1 MSAAEP
7 ARSRLCPHEGER
19 VTKVAGRVALV
30 TGAGSGLGECIARRL
45 AESGASVVIN
55 DVVAAEAERVAGDI
69 TRQGGQALAAAGSV
83 TSADDVEKTVQAA
96 ADRFGRLDILV
107 NNAGIGRNAALH
119 RLTDADWDAV
129 LAVNLKGVFLCSRA
143 AVRLMR
149 EQRYGRI
156 INIASRA
163 WLGWYGQANY
173 AASKGGVVSLTRTL
187 AIELAGRGI
196 TANAIAPGQIETPLT
211 YKENPPEVIERLLK
225 AQPTGRFG
233 TPEDVAWAALFFAS
247 DSAGYITGQ
256 TLYVCGGKS
265 IYSRP
270 DPT

>member
-1 MSAAEP
+1 M
-7 ARSRLCPHEGER
+7 G
-19 VTKVAGRVALV
+19 VQGRVALV
-30 TGAGSGLGECIARRL
+30 TGAGSGIGECL
-45 AESGASVVIN
+45 AHTLAGHGASVIVN
-55 DVVAAEAERVAGDI
+55 DVASSSACRVASEIAGAGGRAVAAV
-69 TRQGGQALAAAGSV
+69 GSV
-83 TSADDVEKTVQAA
+83 AIAEDAEKMVRQASET
-96 ADRFGRLDILV
+96 FGRLDILV

-119 RLTDADWDAV
+119 RLSEADWDAV
-129 LAVNLKGVFLCSRA
+129 IDVNLKGVFLCSQA

-187 AIELAGRGI
+187 AIELAARGI
-196 TANAIAPGQIETPLT
+196 TANCIAPGQMETPLT

-225 AQPTGRFG
+225 AQPTGHFG
-233 TPEDVAWAALFFAS
+233 KPEDIAWAALFFAS
-247 DSAGYITGQ
+247 DEAGYVTGQ

-265 IYSRP
+265 IFARP
-270 DPT
+270 DPPS